1 MTNKNKE
8 ITVNDGGG
16 LYDNAGLCD
25 TIANGV
31 NELLKSAFSGNYIL
45 FCEGVTS
52 ITQRLV
58 NLKKGIIAD
67 LESKDKTIEELK
79 EENARLVE
87 QITGLPVERTR
98 DGGKNGND

>member
-1 MTNKNKE
+1 MTNDNIK
-8 ITVNDGGG
+8 VNNGGG

-25 TIANGV
+25 TIANSING
-31 NELLKSAFSGNYIL
+31 LLKAAFAGNYVL

-52 ITQRLV
+52 IIQRLA

-67 LESKDKTIEELK
+67 LESKDKIIEELK

-87 QITGLPVERTR
+87 QITGLPVERTK
-98 DGGKNGND
+98 DGGTNGND